1 MVAGYLGSLGPMLRR
16 YLTLLAIAFVCAVVT
31 FALWYVDNGD
41 FSLLLGSLLFVALS
55 FFLRRASIVGSLA
68 FAAVVALFVPYLAV
82 VASFVPVYGLN
93 GAFACV
99 PGLFGA
105 PAQRLSSVASALIF
119 AGVSH
124 VILRASIGP

>member
-1 MVAGYLGSLGPMLRR
+1 MLRR

-41 FSLLLGSLLFVALS
+41 SSLLLGSLLFVALS

-82 VASFVPVYGLN
+82 VASSVPVYGLN

-99 PGLFGA
+99 PDWLFAA

>member
-1 MVAGYLGSLGPMLRR
+1 MLRR

-41 FSLLLGSLLFVALS
+41 SSLLLGSLLFVALS

-99 PGLFGA
+99 PDWLFAA